1 MDEFFVLNISIILFS
16 GFIAGVI
23 CKYFKAS
30 PLIGYLV
37 VGALIGPGGLD
48 LTRTREYQ
56 KELEAEQTRV
66 AQVEKERAA
75 TLEHYQE
82 LEEADKADPKD
93 FRPESIV
100 QENVNLRREISA
112 IKGELEKQWRQGET
126 LAHVVHNSKLER
138 MHEGHYALEA
148 AN

>member
-1 MDEFFVLNISIILFS
+1 MDELFVLNISIILFS

-56 KELEAEQTRV
+56 KELEEEKARI
-66 AQVEKERAA
+66 AQVEEESAP

-82 LEEADKADPKD
+82 LQEASQT
-93 FRPESIV
+93 E
-100 QENVNLRREISA
+100 
-112 IKGELEKQWRQGET
+112 
-126 LAHVVHNSKLER
+126 
-138 MHEGHYALEA
+138 
-148 AN
+148 